1 MPLLSDA
8 NYPRGGLKVYKRDET
23 GATVAKSRGS
33 KTAYHFTVL
42 AYMVQGQATVEE
54 DALENEED

>member
-1 MPLLSDA
+1 M
-8 NYPRGGLKVYKRDET
+8 
-23 GATVAKSRGS
+23 ATVAKSRGS

-54 DALENEED
+54 DALENEEDQELDMGNN